1 MMKNPI
7 RSLARCGALLGT
19 MLLLLPGALSRT
31 AIAQNEADT
40 VRTQQPR
47 RPIIKRRTL
56 SERNEDETATQG
68 GISVRRQAFNRL
80 LTQETENAPW
90 KRIIYREVNLDS
102 AENAALY
109 YPPRPAEGRQNLFYT
124 LFRLIEEDKVPAYE
138 YVDGAELFD
147 EAHRLKFRDFLDRFG
162 ILYEAQG
169 EKITVAPADIP
180 GDLVRSYYLKEEYYF
195 DPIAG
200 NIDVKVLALCP
211 VLLDDINPGE
221 MLRYPL
227 FWVKYSD
234 CKPYLATEEVMLSDT
249 NNANTASLD
258 SYFRRGLYKGDI
270 YKTQNRLGKALAQ
283 YCPTPDSLRSEQ
295 ARIEAELASF
305 DASLWRKASLEEKQE
320 SGKNGESKVEPAEKE
335 ASQPAKK
342 TERAKRQAAKKKQA
356 PQRKSSTQDKSSRSA
371 RGRF

>member
-1 MMKNPI
+1 
-7 RSLARCGALLGT
+7 
-19 MLLLLPGALSRT
+19 
-31 AIAQNEADT
+31 
-40 VRTQQPR
+40 
-47 RPIIKRRTL
+47 
-56 SERNEDETATQG
+56 
-68 GISVRRQAFNRL
+68 
-80 LTQETENAPW
+80 
-90 KRIIYREVNLDS
+90 
-102 AENAALY
+102 
-109 YPPRPAEGRQNLFYT
+109 
-124 LFRLIEEDKVPAYE
+124 
-138 YVDGAELFD
+138 
-147 EAHRLKFRDFLDRFG
+147 
-162 ILYEAQG
+162 
-169 EKITVAPADIP
+169 
-180 GDLVRSYYLKEEYYF
+180 
-195 DPIAG
+195 
-200 NIDVKVLALCP
+200 
-211 VLLDDINPGE
+211 

-320 SGKNGESKVEPAEKE
+320 SGKTHESKVEPAEKE

-342 TERAKRQAAKKKQA
+342 TERAKRQAAKKKQV
-356 PQRKSSTQDKSSRSA
+356 PQRKARTQDKSSRSA